1 MKQDKKLILGM
12 ALLFLI
18 TFVSF
23 GTIVV
28 TEKLAPFFTDKIKTK
43 FETYIEKNYQDDK
56 NNLTIGKITYKNQ
69 QYKAKISNKKNK
81 NWYFYITYQNKKIK
95 DTYKEDYL
103 EGKTL
108 LTSIERKIE
117 KKVKDELN
125 QKVTIT
131 FPLTLNKYTN
141 QIKENLIS
149 NNLKEIKT
157 YDITLTITTPTLTTE
172 NINKELEKRIQELYQ
187 IDIYP
192 NHYTIKI
199 NSKDEKLTLTNLTEK
214 TMKKEYRTQIINDII
229 NNTNS
234 NIIKE
239 NNITYN
245 YVYK

>member
-28 TEKLAPFFTDKIKTK
+28 TEKLAPFFTDKIKIK
-43 FETYIEKNYQDDK
+43 FETYIEKNYKDDK

-157 YDITLTITTPTLTTE
+157 YDITLTITTLALTTE

-199 NSKDEKLTLTNLTEK
+199 NSKDEKLTITNLTEK

-239 NNITYN
+239 NDITYN
-245 YVYK
+245 YIYK

>member
-43 FETYIEKNYQDDK
+43 FETYIEKNYKDDK
-56 NNLTIGKITYKNQ
+56 NYLTIGKITYKNQ

-117 KKVKDELN
+117 KK
-125 QKVTIT
+125 I
-131 FPLTLNKYTN
+131 NKYTN

>member
-43 FETYIEKNYQDDK
+43 FETYIEKNYKDDK
-56 NNLTIGKITYKNQ
+56 NYLTIGKITYKNQ

-199 NSKDEKLTLTNLTEK
+199 NSKDEKLTITNLTEK

>member
-43 FETYIEKNYQDDK
+43 FETYIEKNYKDDK

-69 QYKAKISNKKNK
+69 QYKAKVSNKKNK

-187 IDIYP
+187 INIYP

-199 NSKDEKLTLTNLTEK
+199 NSKDEKLTITNLTEK

>member
-43 FETYIEKNYQDDK
+43 FETYIEKNYKDDK

-141 QIKENLIS
+141 QIKENVS
-149 NNLKEIKT
+149 
-157 YDITLTITTPTLTTE
+157 
-172 NINKELEKRIQELYQ
+172 YQ
-187 IDIYP
+187 K
-192 NHYTIKI
+192 N
-199 NSKDEKLTLTNLTEK
+199 
-214 TMKKEYRTQIINDII
+214 
-229 NNTNS
+229 
-234 NIIKE
+234 
-239 NNITYN
+239 
-245 YVYK
+245 

>member
-43 FETYIEKNYQDDK
+43 FETYIEKNYKDDK
-56 NNLTIGKITYKNQ
+56 NYLTIGKITYKNQ
-69 QYKAKISNKKNK
+69 QKKKKISNKKNK

>member
-43 FETYIEKNYQDDK
+43 FETYIEKNYKDDK

-117 KKVKDELN
+117 KKVKDKLN

-199 NSKDEKLTLTNLTEK
+199 NSKDEKLTITNLTEK

>member
-43 FETYIEKNYQDDK
+43 FETYIEKNYKDDK

-81 NWYFYITYQNKKIK
+81 DWYFYITYQNKKIK

-199 NSKDEKLTLTNLTEK
+199 NSKDEKLTITNLTEK

>member
-43 FETYIEKNYQDDK
+43 FETYIEKNYKDDK
-56 NNLTIGKITYKNQ
+56 NYLTIGKITYKNQ

-81 NWYFYITYQNKKIK
+81 NWYFYITYQKKKIK

-172 NINKELEKRIQELYQ
+172 NINKELEKRIQDLYQ

-199 NSKDEKLTLTNLTEK
+199 NSKDEKLTITNLTEK

>member
-43 FETYIEKNYQDDK
+43 FETYIEKNYKDDK

-187 IDIYP
+187 INIYP

-199 NSKDEKLTLTNLTEK
+199 NSKDEKLTITNLTEK

>member
-43 FETYIEKNYQDDK
+43 FETYIEKNYKDDK

-199 NSKDEKLTLTNLTEK
+199 NSKDEKLTITNLTEK

>member
-43 FETYIEKNYQDDK
+43 FETYIEKNYKDDK

-69 QYKAKISNKKNK
+69 QYKAKIINKKNK

-117 KKVKDELN
+117 KKVKDKLN

-199 NSKDEKLTLTNLTEK
+199 NSKDEKLTITNLTEK

>member
-43 FETYIEKNYQDDK
+43 FETYIEKNYKDDK

>member
-43 FETYIEKNYQDDK
+43 IETYIEKNYKDDK

-199 NSKDEKLTLTNLTEK
+199 NSKDEKLTITNLTEK

>member
-43 FETYIEKNYQDDK
+43 FETYIEKNYKDDK

-125 QKVTIT
+125 QKLTIT

-199 NSKDEKLTLTNLTEK
+199 NSKDEKLTITNLTEK